1 MYFYSS
7 WLSSVTKASLWQEV
21 ACAQRRPHSLSLFT
35 DLLKSHALKCFFKST
50 IVKALIWSSPVKVHE
65 TSEHVGSETLGGNP
79 GRQTADMTT
88 YLHHKKTSQHASKL
102 MISVWFVFH
111 ENFLITVVF
120 LKFLLSR
127 SDKTRRSLTMRFWFF
142 RNFVSMLH
150 VYLCWAEKCNSFT
163 IWIRFQTIMCV
174 WNNSHS
180 LFLPFNEKLFALMSR
195 RTAKKGNK
203 SLNKNVLDISNTLSA
218 EFFSQFMVECV
229 AFHQAEFLKIKGKHF
244 PLSSFIRRYM
254 WDLRD
259 I

>member
-1 MYFYSS
+1 
-7 WLSSVTKASLWQEV
+7 
-21 ACAQRRPHSLSLFT
+21 
-35 DLLKSHALKCFFKST
+35 
-50 IVKALIWSSPVKVHE
+50 
-65 TSEHVGSETLGGNP
+65 
-79 GRQTADMTT
+79 
-88 YLHHKKTSQHASKL
+88 
-102 MISVWFVFH
+102 
-111 ENFLITVVF
+111 
-120 LKFLLSR
+120 
-127 SDKTRRSLTMRFWFF
+127 
-142 RNFVSMLH
+142 MLH
-150 VYLCWAEKCNSFT
+150 VYLCSAEKCNSFT

-229 AFHQAEFLKIKGKHF
+229 AFHQAEFLKIKGKYF

-259 I
+259 ISVRDFFHSSRTPSLLWLHGNHKGFKTTFQEWIIEK